1 MDAVMTD
8 IAFLSAC
15 DLARL
20 YRSKKLSPVEV
31 TETLL
36 ARIGRTQPKLNS
48 YITVDA
54 AGARAGAQAAERRFR
69 DGAALGPLDGV
80 PYSVKDLT
88 NTAGLRTT
96 MGSLVMKDYVPADDA
111 VPVARM
117 RAAGAV
123 LLGKTTTPEWGHKA
137 MTDSPLFGVTPN
149 PWDLTR
155 TSGGSSGGA
164 GAAVAAGL
172 GPIALGT
179 DGGGS
184 IRIPAAV
191 NGIVGLKQT
200 LGRIPNV
207 HAADLFANHSYIG
220 PMTRTAADCALMFA
234 AVAGPDDRDPYGARP
249 PRPVAPLPPGTLAGL
264 RIGLAMTMGNPCV
277 TADVEAAVNASVDAL
292 VAMGAR
298 VEVLTIDLA
307 QHVDVF
313 QVIWESSLR
322 SRLKELVEKSNQ
334 PIADSLRQHIDGGAR
349 HNAVA
354 LAKAQQLRTSLYRQ
368 IEALF
373 AKVDVIASPV
383 TARDAMPLDHDPL
396 GPIEIDGRKFGP
408 MRRDLYPYTWTFNL
422 TGHPAISVPCGF
434 SPAGLPLGLQL
445 VAPWD
450 HDERLL
456 DLAMRLEAVRPWAA
470 KRPPVFAS

>member
-1 MDAVMTD
+1 MIDP
-8 IAFLSAC
+8 AFLSAC

-20 YRSKKLSPVEV
+20 YRARKLSPLEV
-31 TETLL
+31 TDSLL
-36 ARIGRTQPKLNS
+36 ARIDATQPTLNS
-48 YITVDA
+48 YVTID
-54 AGARAGAQAAERRFR
+54 R
-69 DGAALGPLDGV
+69 DGARRDAKASSDRFVAGTPLGPLDGV

-96 MGSLVMKDYVPADDA
+96 MGSLVMKDFVPKDDA
-111 VPVARM
+111 IPVARM
-117 RAAGAV
+117 RAVGAV

-200 LGRIPNV
+200 LGRVPNI

-234 AVAGPDDRDPYGARP
+234 AIAGPDARDPYGARP
-249 PRPVAPLPPGTLAGL
+249 PRPVTPLPPGTLAGL
-264 RIGLAMTMGNPCV
+264 RIGLALTMGNPRV
-277 TADVEAAVNASVDAL
+277 TADMQASVTASVAAL
-292 VAMGAR
+292 EAMGAH
-298 VEVLTIDLA
+298 VEPLTIDFA
-307 QHVDVF
+307 QHVEVF
-313 QVIWESSLR
+313 QVIWETSLR
-322 SRLKELVEKSNQ
+322 SRLKDLVEKSNQ
-334 PIADSLRQHIDGGAR
+334 PIAASLRQHIEGGAR
-349 HNAVA
+349 HSAVDF
-354 LAKAQQLRTSLYRQ
+354 AKAQQLRTMLYRQ
-368 IEALF
+368 VEAMF
-373 AKVDVIASPV
+373 ERVDVIASPV
-383 TARDAMPLDHDPL
+383 TARDALPLTHDPL
-396 GPIEIDGRKFGP
+396 GPIDIDGHKLGP
-408 MRRDLYPYTWTFNL
+408 MRRDLYPYTWAFNL

-434 SPAGLPLGLQL
+434 SPTGLPLGLQL

-456 DLAMRLEAVRPWAA
+456 DLAMRLEAVRPWTTR
-470 KRPPVFAS
+470 RPPTSAA

>member
-1 MDAVMTD
+1 MTD

-15 DLARL
+15 ELGRL
-20 YRSKKLSPVEV
+20 YRKKALSPVEA
-31 TETLL
+31 TEALL
-36 ARIGRTQPKLNS
+36 ARIERTQPSLNS
-48 YITVDA
+48 FVTIDTS
-54 AGARAGAQAAERRFR
+54 GARVAARAAEKRFA
-69 DGAALGPLDGV
+69 DGTPLGPLDGI

-96 MGSLVMKDYVPADDA
+96 MGSLVMKDFVPMDDA
-111 VPVARM
+111 VPVARL

-149 PWDLTR
+149 PWNLQR

-191 NGIVGLKQT
+191 NGVVGLKQT

-220 PMTRTAADCALMFA
+220 PMTRTAADCALMFVA
-234 AVAGPDDRDPYGARP
+234 CAGPDARDPYGARP
-249 PRPVAPLPPGTLAGL
+249 PRPVPPLPPGTLAGL
-264 RIGLAMTMGNPCV
+264 RIGLAMTMGNPRV
-277 TADVEAAVNASVDAL
+277 TEDVRTSTTAAAEALA
-292 VAMGAR
+292 AMGAA
-298 VEVLTIDLA
+298 VEPLTIDFA
-307 QHVDVF
+307 QHVEVF
-313 QVIWESSLR
+313 QCIWETSLR
-322 SRLKELVEKSNQ
+322 SRLKELVERSNQ
-334 PIADSLRQHIDGGAR
+334 PIATSLRQHIENGAR
-349 HNAVA
+349 YAAVD
-354 LAKAQQLRTSLYRQ
+354 LAKAQQLRTKLYRE
-368 IEALF
+368 IEAIF
-373 AKVDVIASPV
+373 EKVDVIASPV
-383 TARDAMPLDHDPL
+383 TARDALPLTHDPL
-396 GPIEIDGRKFGP
+396 GPIEIDGRKLGP
-408 MRRDLYPYTWTFNL
+408 MRRDLYPYTWVFNL
-422 TGHPAISVPCGF
+422 TGHPAISIPCGF

-456 DLAMRLEAVRPWAA
+456 DLAIRLEVARPWAA
-470 KRPPVFAS
+470 RRPAIA